1 MNINTILGRQKL
13 NWETPN
19 LKLRSELHI
28 SRKIFHALGVAVI
41 LVLFHQL
48 NYQQAVL
55 TSALMCAIFIP
66 LDFWRIKSPK
76 VQSFFMRFAQ
86 RWMRSNEIQQL
97 TAASYLF
104 AGTFIVVS
112 LFPKKIA
119 VLSLI
124 LLGIG
129 DPVSSIFGVMYGK
142 DKLIGN
148 KSLQGSLAGFIAC
161 SIAAFVFYY
170 SNNLMSERIILV
182 SLLTGAIA
190 ALAELIPIGKIDDN
204 FSIPV
209 VSAVMLWILF
219 NIFGGFAVSIT

>member
-1 MNINTILGRQKL
+1 
-13 NWETPN
+13 
-19 LKLRSELHI
+19 
-28 SRKIFHALGVAVI
+28 
-41 LVLFHQL
+41 
-48 NYQQAVL
+48 
-55 TSALMCAIFIP
+55 MCAIFIP